1 MFQMGNTQGRK
12 LTMVPFKCLMI
23 FIAIYFFSFIIEAK
37 EQENIRISEDFRKV
51 LMAAKKQMKYEK
63 INKFNIKEISGIK
76 ILYKNDTP
84 ITYLILQE
92 GWNIAIPVGGIF
104 EIILRYN
111 DLKLEN
117 IEIGR

>member
-23 FIAIYFFSFIIEAK
+23 FIAIYFFSFVIEAK

-92 GWNIAIPVGGIF
+92 GWAIAIPAGGIF